1 MAAFLW
7 PIAAVLIA
15 LLVWDAL
22 RRYLSR
28 DELVGRVKGHSLQL
42 ELNKKSIQD
51 LQKDVAEFGRIA
63 SAARD
68 KLAAD
73 NAARGLRRDVEL
85 PKFRFDR
92 PQR

>member
-1 MAAFLW
+1 MTAFLW
-7 PIAAVLIA
+7 PLASVLIA

-28 DELVGRVKGHSLQL
+28 DELVSRVKGHSLQL

-51 LQKDVAEFGRIA
+51 LRTEVDNLSRIA
-63 SAARD
+63 TATRD

-73 NAARGLRRDVEL
+73 NAARGMRRDTEL